1 MIYKFSSLKI
11 SELVERLLK
20 IKKTHGD
27 LSIVSYAF
35 NNEDECHRFIS
46 SGNIEVVLLNEKGS
60 DFLSTENS
68 SGKEFLEISFF

>member
-1 MIYKFSSLKI
+1 MEENFQSLKI
-11 SELVERLLK
+11 SELVEKLLK
-20 IKKTHGD
+20 IKETYGD

-35 NNEDECHRFIS
+35 SNEDDCHRFIS

-60 DFLSTENS
+60 DFSSIEN

>member
-11 SELVERLLK
+11 SELVEKLLK
-20 IKKTHGD
+20 IKETHGD

-35 NNEDECHRFIS
+35 NNEDECHGFIS
-46 SGNIEVVLLNEKGS
+46 SGNIEVVLLNEKGD
-60 DFLSTENS
+60 DFSSIEN

>member
-11 SELVERLLK
+11 SELVEKLLK
-20 IKKTHGD
+20 IKKIHGD

-35 NNEDECHRFIS
+35 NNEDECHGFIS

-60 DFLSTENS
+60 DFPSTGN

>member
-11 SELVERLLK
+11 SELVEKLLK
-20 IKKTHGD
+20 IKKIHGD
-27 LSIVSYAF
+27 LSIVSYTF
-35 NNEDECHRFIS
+35 NNEDEYHRFIS

-60 DFLSTENS
+60 DFLSIENS

>member
-35 NNEDECHRFIS
+35 NTEDACHGFIS
-46 SGNIEVVLLNEKGS
+46 SGNIEVVLLNKKGS
-60 DFLSTENS
+60 DFLSIENS